1 MNQTT
6 QRSSANPSESRVAIS
21 DNHQVEE
28 GVLVE
33 QPKPVIDDDKKNS
46 YHKTIIRKELVQTPL
61 CREATKELVETRLC
75 EAAMKGDWKAAEK
88 LVQEHENISLLDVIS
103 KDRKETALHIA
114 TRFNNTAFVKKLMP
128 QLTENDLEAKN
139 IYGNTPLCIAAMTG
153 AADIAKLMVDR
164 HEELV
169 LKRGSGNALPLL
181 IAARY
186 KQFHMVS
193 YLLKAMNSHIKKLND
208 TDKKEILFSVISSND
223 YGLFKT
229 I

>member
-1 MNQTT
+1 M
-6 QRSSANPSESRVAIS
+6 
-21 DNHQVEE
+21 
-28 GVLVE
+28 
-33 QPKPVIDDDKKNS
+33 
-46 YHKTIIRKELVQTPL
+46 QTPL

-128 QLTENDLEAKN
+128 QFTKNDLEAKN

-193 YLLKAMNSHIKKLND
+193 YLLKAMDSHIKKLDD